1 MAVDFDDFEYATPG
15 ERLGVANAGA
25 YDLRTGPEL
34 MAARIA
40 ALEARLRHVEVLLH
54 RCINTMH
61 DEHGRRI
68 CTDDYVDAITSANGV

>member
-61 DEHGRRI
+61 DEHGRH
-68 CTDDYVDAITSANGV
+68 DYVDAIQSAVSV